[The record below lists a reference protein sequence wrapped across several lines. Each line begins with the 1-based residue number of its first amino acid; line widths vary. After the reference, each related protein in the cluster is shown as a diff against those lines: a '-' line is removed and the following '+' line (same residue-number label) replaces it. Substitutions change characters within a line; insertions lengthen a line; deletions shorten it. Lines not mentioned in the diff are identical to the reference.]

1 MRQSG
6 EKVRSLRE
14 ESNPGNCTDG
24 GGDTDSTYHQ
34 HHMRRVWDIFYMIIR
49 INAGI
54 TAVCKLTRTSR
65 KYRGE

>member
-1 MRQSG
+1 MHQSG

-34 HHMRRVWDIFYMIIR
+34 HHMRRVWDIFF
-49 INAGI
+49 
-54 TAVCKLTRTSR
+54 TRSFELLR
-65 KYRGE
+65 ELRLFVN